1 MHKANE
7 IRSALFDF
15 GAIGIGKKNNSH
27 RAKGYRLA
35 DDFDATG
42 VLANCHRAHDRAG
55 VCTTDEWRVLIV
67 LRERCD

>member
-35 DDFDATG
+35 DDFECNG
-42 VLANCHRAHDRAG
+42 GAG
-55 VCTTDEWRVLIV
+55 ELPPGA
-67 LRERCD
+67 